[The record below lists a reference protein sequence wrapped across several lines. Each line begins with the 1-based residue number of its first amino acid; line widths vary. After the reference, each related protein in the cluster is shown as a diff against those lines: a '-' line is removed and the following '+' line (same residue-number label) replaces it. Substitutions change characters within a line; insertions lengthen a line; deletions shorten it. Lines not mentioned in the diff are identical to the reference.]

1 MPWILTKFDFGY
13 QTQVCHFHTYI
24 PRFTTD
30 VQSIRGHGKLHG
42 LLLGWDVPLP
52 AIGQILLL
60 SPYFPQISFYNPVFN
75 TTTTIIAK
83 GFKGNP
89 SSGTGGTVFVKVRS
103 FCLVLSFLSGLIS
116 LTDQS
121 VTINGKLWK
130 SNCYLDWDTFR
141 NGSTVELELT
151 DDIKVSCGKEAVA
164 LPPSLSTGGY

>member
-1 MPWILTKFDFGY
+1 MDIRFRCAISIHIFLALPLTFNLSGAMGSYAAFYLAGMY
-13 QTQVCHFHTYI
+13 
-24 PRFTTD
+24 
-30 VQSIRGHGKLHG
+30 
-42 LLLGWDVPLP
+42 PLP
-52 AIGQILLL
+52 ATGQILLS

-89 SSGTGGTVFVKVRS
+89 SSGTGGTVFVKVRG
-103 FCLVLSFLSGLIS
+103 FCFVLSFPSGLIS

-151 DDIKVSCGKEAVA
+151 DDIKVSCGKEADA
-164 LPPSLSTGGY
+164 LPLSLPTGGY